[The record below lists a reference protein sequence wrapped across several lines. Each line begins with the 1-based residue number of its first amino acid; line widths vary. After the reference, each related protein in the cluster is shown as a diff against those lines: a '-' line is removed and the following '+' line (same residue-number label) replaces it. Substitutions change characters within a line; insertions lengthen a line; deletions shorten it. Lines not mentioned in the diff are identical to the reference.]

1 MKNSQTP
8 ISGDGSTADR
18 LASTA
23 HETIDRVTPNSNGAV
38 DELREAV
45 TKVGD
50 SARLLQEHAVEAA
63 RDKVREARS
72 YAESNPLT
80 AVGIAFAAGV
90 LLSALI
96 RR

>member
-8 ISGDGSTADR
+8 ISGDGSTTDR

-23 HETIDRVTPNSNGAV
+23 HETIDRVTNGGV
-38 DELREAV
+38 DELRAAA

-50 SARLLQEHAVEAA
+50 SAKLLQEHAVEAA

-72 YAESNPLT
+72 YAESNPLA

-90 LLSALI
+90 LLTALI

>member
-1 MKNSQTP
+1 MKDSQTP
-8 ISGDGSTADR
+8 ISSDGSTTDR
-18 LASTA
+18 LASAA
-23 HETIDRVTPNSNGAV
+23 HETIDNVMPNSNGAV
-38 DELREAV
+38 DELRAAA

-50 SARLLQEHAVEAA
+50 SAKLLQEHAVAAA

-72 YAESNPLT
+72 YAESNPFT

>member
-8 ISGDGSTADR
+8 ISRDGSTTDR

-23 HETIDRVTPNSNGAV
+23 HETIDRVTPQTNAAV
-38 DELREAV
+38 DDLRAAA

-50 SARLLQEHAVEAA
+50 SARVLQEHAVDAA
-63 RDKVREARS
+63 RDTVREVRS

-80 AVGIAFAAGV
+80 AAGIAFAAGV
-90 LLSALI
+90 LLTALV